1 MKRFLSLLMTV
12 LLAHLSRSQQILSL
26 DKPPASPELLPSW
39 INSSASERDFAL
51 SPDGQEL
58 FFTLQGPRN
67 TIQTLVYCQRL
78 SNGDWSKPVIAPFA
92 GHYSDLEPAFSADGK
107 KLYFSSNRPLK
118 GDQPKDFDIWSVEK
132 VQGHWAE
139 PVNIGAP
146 VNTSSDEFYPS
157 VTNSGNLYFTA
168 AYAGG
173 VGKEDIYI
181 ARWDKDHYVQPEAL
195 GSEINSRTYEFNAF
209 VLPDESLIIFTS
221 YGRADDMGGGDLYFS
236 KKDAQGQWQE
246 ARHLDKL
253 SSSKLDYCPFVSFDG
268 KVLFFTSERND
279 LKAVYNPQPAS
290 YDKLIKELTGPLN
303 SNGNI
308 YWIGMEATG
317 MK

>member
-1 MKRFLSLLMTV
+1 MKRLLSLLMTF
-12 LLAHLSRSQQILSL
+12 LLAHFSRSQQILRF

-39 INSSASERDFAL
+39 INTSASERDFAL
-51 SPDGQEL
+51 SPNGQEL

-78 SNGDWSKPVIAPFA
+78 PNGEWSKPAIAPFA
-92 GHYSDLEPAFSADGK
+92 GHYSDLEPAFSPDGK
-107 KLYFSSNRPLK
+107 KLFFSSNRPLK

-132 VQGHWAE
+132 VQDHWGE
-139 PVNIGAP
+139 PVNLGTP

-181 ARWDKDHYVQPEAL
+181 ARWEKDHYEHPETL
-195 GSEINSRTYEFNAF
+195 GTEINSRTYEFNAF

-221 YGRADDMGGGDLYFS
+221 YGRSDDMGGGDLYYS
-236 KKDAQGQWQE
+236 RKDAQGQWKE

-253 SSSKLDYCPFVSFDG
+253 SSSKLDYCPFISFDG
-268 KVLFFTSERND
+268 KVLFFTSERHAVQ
-279 LKAVYNPQPAS
+279 AVYNPPAAS
-290 YDKLIKELTGPLN
+290 YDNLIKELTGPLN
-303 SNGNI
+303 GNGNI
-308 YWIGMEATG
+308 YWIGLEATG